1 MTKYKALLVI
11 QGKTDMLEK
20 MTDMLL
26 LGIPFKDATK
36 IALEELMKETEKN
49 QRTIISLCK
58 KIILNLTVLNGH

>member
-1 MTKYKALLVI
+1 MTKYEALLVI

-58 KIILNLTVLNGH
+58 KII